1 MQYTEAIQE
10 PDIFRYQ
17 LPYYVFYDPE
27 QIWEMVQR
35 HGGSVSYL
43 NGGQYDYYI
52 QREYASILVLAYPL
66 LRRQYQKDLYT

>member
-1 MQYTEAIQE
+1 MQYTEANRE
-10 PDIFRYQ
+10 PDIFCYQ
-17 LPYYVFYDPE
+17 LPYFVLYDPE
-27 QIWEMVQR
+27 AIWELVQR

-52 QREYASILVLAYPL
+52 DRSYASILILAFPQ